1 MNIGRLQECIK
12 QIDDIKVIGKNIKIE
27 DAYYHIIGI
36 AQVDGEMKLYILSYE
51 HREEEQLRPKKRR
64 SKRQEMREGV
74 VRGWNPFF
82 EMKALQIGSQCLQLT
97 GGSSSAV
104 QQGED
109 MESVFILAEFIK
121 TGWHL
126 SKDHLFARKCFESL
140 MLTTMDIE
148 GNVESLSQLEGQPI
162 KATYRQTSQSF
173 LLEKS
178 ITLEVGNLGLGKKK
192 SFKFKLDEDRE
203 CRCYINKVEINDL
216 RAGYEEK
223 FKDPRYL
230 EHMTKEEL
238 EEMKQ
243 QSLKML
249 DEHCPIGM
257 GYVFVEYECSEP
269 IHLDIYSKE
278 TFKNPKKA
286 LENHTEKKIGNDEK
300 IKGDIEYL
308 LREKSSSDMVIMA
321 KSDEP
326 IGPRGLCQK
335 ISVIQMPIAKETEK
349 IKAEIFSY
357 RVSIPERTIILEE
370 VDEEEVSLR
379 KAKAHKQILD
389 EATKLEIIRKYL

>member
-51 HREEEQLRPKKRR
+51 HRDKEQLRPKKRR
-64 SKRQEMREGV
+64 SKRQEMRERL
-74 VRGWNPFF
+74 VRERNPFF

-121 TGWHL
+121 AGWHL

-148 GNVESLSQLEGQPI
+148 GNVESLSHLEGKTIQV
-162 KATYRQTSQSF
+162 TYRQTSQSF

-178 ITLEVGNLGLGKKK
+178 ITLEVDNLGLGKKK
-192 SFKFKLDEDRE
+192 SFKFKLEDDRE

-216 RAGYEEK
+216 RADYEEK

-269 IHLDIYSKE
+269 IRLDIYSKE
-278 TFKNPKKA
+278 AFKN
-286 LENHTEKKIGNDEK
+286 HTKKKIENDEK
-300 IKGDIEYL
+300 IGEDMGYL
-308 LREKSSSDMVIMA
+308 PEAKSSSSMVIIA
-321 KSDEP
+321 KSDEL
-326 IGPRGLCQK
+326 IGPRGLSQRT
-335 ISVIQMPIAKETEK
+335 SVIQMPIDKKTEK

-357 RVSIPERTIILEE
+357 QILIPERTVVLKE
-370 VDEEEVSLR
+370 VDEEEVNLR
-379 KAKAHKQILD
+379 KNEINNSMLD
-389 EATKLEIIRKYL
+389 ETTRLEIIKKYSL